1 MDFLDSLNFLTPL
14 QHGFRQNRSC
24 ESQLLTTLRDFS
36 HCLNCSSQIDAV
48 LLDFSKAFDKVDHNL
63 LLSKINKTG
72 IHGPLLAWISSFLTD
87 RTQSVVVDG
96 CLSDSKSVLSGVPQG
111 TVLGP
116 LFFLFYIND
125 ICDNLSPGTFIRL
138 FADDSLLY
146 REIKNINDIKILQK
160 DLDTLQLWEKYN
172 KMEFHPGKCQV
183 IKITNK
189 QKPILSTYSIHGTT
203 LQFFDAVKYLGIN
216 IDSHL
221 CWKDQCEN
229 VYRKANSM
237 ISFMERIFF
246 RCPRNVKGKC
256 VNALVRPILDYGC
269 TSWDPYRSYQIEKLE
284 LINKRAARFVTGNF
298 SRVHGNT
305 NKNMEIL
312 GWPPLSEEEQ
322 N

>member
-1 MDFLDSLNFLTPL
+1 
-14 QHGFRQNRSC
+14 
-24 ESQLLTTLRDFS
+24 
-36 HCLNCSSQIDAV
+36 
-48 LLDFSKAFDKVDHNL
+48 
-63 LLSKINKTG
+63 
-72 IHGPLLAWISSFLTD
+72 
-87 RTQSVVVDG
+87 
-96 CLSDSKSVLSGVPQG
+96 
-111 TVLGP
+111 
-116 LFFLFYIND
+116 
-125 ICDNLSPGTFIRL
+125 
-138 FADDSLLY
+138 
-146 REIKNINDIKILQK
+146 
-160 DLDTLQLWEKYN
+160 
-172 KMEFHPGKCQV
+172 MEFHPGKCQV

-237 ISFMERIFF
+237 ISFMERNFF